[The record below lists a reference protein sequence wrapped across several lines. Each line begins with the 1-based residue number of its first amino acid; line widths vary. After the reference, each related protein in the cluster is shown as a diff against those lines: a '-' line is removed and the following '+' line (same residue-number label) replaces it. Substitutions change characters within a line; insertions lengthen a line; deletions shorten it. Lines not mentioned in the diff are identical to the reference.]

1 MKKELKNPMF
11 VMQGFPQTIISVRDA
26 KGRNNALAV
35 GYITNV
41 NMNPPMMLIG
51 IAPSRYSHHMI
62 KENPCFVINLP
73 EKNYRKEYGFLGS
86 VSGADV
92 DKFETLEIRWEDAE
106 RVNAP
111 LLTDCPVNI
120 ECSVVD
126 SNTLLYHELF
136 VGKIEKVHVDEKYL
150 DKNGRILWDKMDLIG
165 VWA

>member
-1 MKKELKNPMF
+1 MKKELKNALF
-11 VMQGFPQTIISVRDA
+11 VMQGFPQTIISVRDT

-41 NMNPPMMLIG
+41 NTNPPMMLIG

-73 EKNYRKEYGFLGS
+73 EKGFRKEYGLLGS
-86 VSGADV
+86 LSGAEV
-92 DKFETLEIRWEDAE
+92 DKFEALQLNWMDGEC
-106 RVNAP
+106 VNAP
-111 LLTDCPVNI
+111 ILTDCPVNI

-150 DKNGRILWDKMDLIG
+150 DTNGRILWDKMELIG
-165 VWA
+165 KWA